1 MNNRE
6 RSTFSPTKSDMT
18 TTTRNLSQHDYRAEL
33 YKDVLEDDRP
43 LRGSLRTM
51 YRILQGV
58 SNKIAKTLAEK
69 STARSLYTTHQTGS
83 EKSFEDIGN
92 QTAHRLD
99 DRKWLT
105 DSEWN
110 TESGHH
116 VTFRNNIPT
125 FNGVRP
131 NSSLSSPN
139 LTSGGDDTGVPLTRF
154 TRADLI
160 ASEYFPITMSYKS
173 LDGEKIERRSRS
185 RARSPRRPVYSADGR
200 SRGDQRSSSRDN
212 YKAMKRLEKLYTV
225 ASEAP
230 GTGE

>member
-1 MNNRE
+1 
-6 RSTFSPTKSDMT
+6 MT
-18 TTTRNLSQHDYRAEL
+18 ATTRNLSQHDYRAEL

-58 SNKIAKTLAEK
+58 SNKIAKTLSEK

-92 QTAHRLD
+92 QTAHRLE

-173 LDGEKIERRSRS
+173 LDGEKQIERRSRS
-185 RARSPRRPVYSADGR
+185 RARSPRRPAYSADGR

-230 GTGE
+230 GIGE

>member
-1 MNNRE
+1 
-6 RSTFSPTKSDMT
+6 MT

-33 YKDVLEDDRP
+33 YQDVLEDDRP

-58 SNKIAKTLAEK
+58 SNKIAKTLTEK
-69 STARSLYTTHQTGS
+69 STARSLYKTHQTGS

-131 NSSLSSPN
+131 NSSLSSLN

-230 GTGE
+230 GIGE